1 MRERRHA
8 LVRRF
13 ALELGP
19 GKPEPDGDVG
29 AEGEDGEDADQ
40 PERPAPGL
48 WDDLCA
54 VQTAPS
60 RRSAAISPVS

>member
-8 LVRRF
+8 LVSGF
-13 ALELGP
+13 ALELQP
-19 GKPEPDGDVG
+19 GQPEPDGDVR
-29 AEGEDGEDADQ
+29 AEGEDREDTDQ

-48 WDDLCA
+48 LEDLGA

-60 RRSAAISPVS
+60 RRSAAISPFS